1 MTWPIVV
8 IALILAG
15 GIGYRFHRS
24 WRLEH
29 RKTPPGEEEGGKETH
44 VYVPPSSII
53 WILLIWLIIFALQ
66 FGLPEGLIR
75 FASLLGQGLLVLS
88 VYYLFLLVSMPFFRK
103 HFSAR
108 VCATLWLVPAFLMPS
123 LHLFLPAIPF
133 PRLSI
138 LVPRS
143 TLSLLFMIWGIGFV
157 LVGGA
162 YLLSDLLFSRWV
174 RRMARPEADEEILA
188 LYEKERTELE
198 YQDAVPLLRA
208 DVPAPFSMGWIPQRR
223 RLVLP
228 DRAYTP
234 EELSMIFRHELHH
247 LQRCDLDTKVFL
259 CLCRAFGWFNPL
271 VWIAT
276 KKAAEDLELSCD
288 EIVTE
293 NMDAPSRRAYA
304 ALLLD
309 NAAPSQGCT
318 TCLSAAAS
326 TLRYRLK
333 GVVERRRRAK
343 GTWLLMACVFG
354 CTLIVGI
361 ISIND
366 ARGSYASLLKERG
379 NIQFVSDSKYSLGQ
393 KWDIP
398 ALQAII
404 NNLELEHVASAR
416 RDMWTNGRSI
426 SFILPDGRA
435 DLTEEALVINHYS
448 VPSFFVDCYLLKS
461 PLDWA
466 ALEACLIQE

>member
-8 IALILAG
+8 IALLLAG

-29 RKTPPGEEEGGKETH
+29 RKTPPGEEEGGKKTH

-75 FASLLGQGLLVLS
+75 FASLLGQGVLVLS

-162 YLLSDLLFSRWV
+162 YLLSGLLFSRRV

-293 NMDAPSRRAYA
+293 NMDATGCRAYA

-379 NIQFVSDSKYSLGQ
+379 TIQYVSDKQYSLGQ

-416 RDMWTNGRSI
+416 RDMLTNDRSI
-426 SFILPDGRA
+426 SFLLPGGRA
-435 DLTEEALVINHYS
+435 DLTEEALLVRDYS
-448 VPSFFVDCYLLKS
+448 ASYFSDTYLLKS